1 MLVSAHRFVLPSKPP
16 AEPAACCPVFHATCA
31 ESQRHL
37 EAMLIRLANDIVM
50 NVPKASCTTG
60 RWMEAVC
67 CRRQRELAAQKASER
82 HGWQAAC
89 VPWLRSSCASA
100 VLTWLSRRAGGCHKA
115 ACVLPRLPPPRLR
128 LRMPWPCVA
137 EMQQLVVQILR
148 VGHVAM
154 EQFPP
159 ESETG
164 DELAELAM
172 ALVSLPVGG
181 SSAATAPCP
190 TPHQRQHLHGCMQS
204 RSNACCCGCAYPM
217 T

>member
-1 MLVSAHRFVLPSKPP
+1 
-16 AEPAACCPVFHATCA
+16 
-31 ESQRHL
+31 
-37 EAMLIRLANDIVM
+37 
-50 NVPKASCTTG
+50 
-60 RWMEAVC
+60 MEAVC

-82 HGWQAAC
+82 HGWQEAC
-89 VPWLRSSCASA
+89 VPWKRSSCASA

-172 ALVSLPVGG
+172 ALVSLPVGE
-181 SSAATAPCP
+181 SSAATAPLPHTASAAAPARLHAVSKQRLLLWLCIPHDIAPLCLPQSARPCVAAAALPSCQLQTAHHPP
-190 TPHQRQHLHGCMQS
+190 THTHTHTLAPPIL
-204 RSNACCCGCAYPM
+204 
-217 T
+217 